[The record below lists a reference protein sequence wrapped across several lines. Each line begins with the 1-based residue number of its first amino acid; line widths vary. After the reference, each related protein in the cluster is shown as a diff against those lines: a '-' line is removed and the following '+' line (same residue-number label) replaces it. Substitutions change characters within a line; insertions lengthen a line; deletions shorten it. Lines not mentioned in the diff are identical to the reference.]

1 MNENYYEV
9 PNQVVE
15 EKKKSGIFGGLSLI
29 LGILPWIP
37 CVSSIANFLCISC
50 LLATIFGIV
59 GLCGKRKGK
68 VMAVI
73 GLILG
78 VIMLVWEIV
87 LIVPTGGLSLLS

>member
-9 PNQVVE
+9 PNQVPVQ
-15 EKKKSGIFGGLSLI
+15 KKSGIFGALSLI

-37 CVSSIANFLCISC
+37 CLPINPLCIPC

-78 VIMLVWEIV
+78 AIMLVWEIV
-87 LIVPTGGLSLLS
+87 LIVPTCGLSLLS